1 MTPPSL
7 PVEQV
12 RAAVDAGDWGL
23 ARRLLGE
30 HQLAL
35 RDALAQADLRS
46 QPLTPWHELL
56 TAQRT
61 LQAEL
66 HASRE
71 QVAQQLEKLGSDH
84 RGARA
89 WLRELA

>member
-1 MTPPSL
+1 MAPPSL
-7 PVEQV
+7 PVERI
-12 RAAVDAGDWGL
+12 RAALDAGEWGL

-35 RDALAQADLRS
+35 RDALEQADLRH
-46 QPLTPWHELL
+46 QPIAPWHELL
-56 TAQRT
+56 AAQHA

-71 QVAQQLEKLGSDH
+71 QVAQQLEKLGNDH